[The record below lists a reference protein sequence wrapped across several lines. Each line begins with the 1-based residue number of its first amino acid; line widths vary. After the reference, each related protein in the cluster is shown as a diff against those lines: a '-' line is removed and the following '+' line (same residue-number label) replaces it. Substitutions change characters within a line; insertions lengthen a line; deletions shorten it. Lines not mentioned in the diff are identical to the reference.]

1 MTPLKRGKMGPKGDK
16 GEKGSDGE
24 KGTDLSQE
32 VGNLKKEAL
41 KQAKKNSRLK
51 KYVKIM
57 NDTISEQT
65 TEIDSLK
72 QNKGNC
78 LSYILLNK
86 FDLSCA
92 SY

>member
-1 MTPLKRGKMGPKGDK
+1 
-16 GEKGSDGE
+16 
-24 KGTDLSQE
+24 
-32 VGNLKKEAL
+32 
-41 KQAKKNSRLK
+41 
-51 KYVKIM
+51 M